1 MDVNFEDLAL
11 AQSVVV
17 ASPPSLANA
26 LRPKNI
32 SIGSEC
38 FSDGGRDVNFFQ
50 LSERLSGWRGRSH
63 FFCPFSRQDDRQFIC
78 RFVPSLF
85 DPMSNY

>member
-1 MDVNFEDLAL
+1 MNFEDLAL
-11 AQSVVV
+11 AQSVVA
-17 ASPPSLANA
+17 ASASA

-38 FSDGGRDVNFFQ
+38 FSGGRDVNFFQ
-50 LSERLSGWRGRSH
+50 LSERLSERAKS

-78 RFVPSLF
+78 RLVPSLF

>member
-63 FFCPFSRQDDRQFIC
+63 FSAHFHAKMTDSSFAGLCHHS
-78 RFVPSLF
+78 STL
-85 DPMSNY
+85 